1 MKLTFLVVF
10 ASYVLAFMTS
20 VRSKPVVSLI
30 LSIVLARTDGTLPL
44 KVPTPFSPEPPSIIV
59 TLSMLSSGFAIAS
72 AICGRTLIIISVMAA
87 LPYLAIASAF
97 FSIASASAR
106 PLALILS
113 ASARPFALML
123 SASAIPCALTASA
136 SCSFANLSASA
147 CAFLASACF

>member
-1 MKLTFLVVF
+1 M
-10 ASYVLAFMTS
+10 ASYVLAFITS
-20 VRSKPVVSLI
+20 VRSKPVVSLTD
-30 LSIVLARTDGTLPL
+30 SIVFASTDGTLL
-44 KVPTPFSPEPPSIIV
+44 LNEPTPVSPLPLSIIV
-59 TLSMLSSGFAIAS
+59 TLSIASNGFAIAP
-72 AICGRTLIIISVMAA
+72 AISGSTLIIISVMAA

-106 PLALILS
+106 PLALMLS

-136 SCSFANLSASA
+136 SCSLANLSASA